1 MLERIGYRADV
12 VADGVEAVEAVS
24 RIPYAAVLMD
34 VQMPRMDGH
43 EATAEIRRKEVA
55 EPTGRRTPII
65 AMTANAMQGDRER
78 ALEAGMDDYVPKPI
92 KAEELEAVLERWV
105 SPRESSR
112 PDDTGAPMTD
122 AEPALPDGEEDA
134 SLDENV
140 LAALRQLQ
148 DSGEPYILEE
158 LIGLYLEDTPAQ
170 LVALRAA
177 VEAGRADTV
186 KTIAHT
192 LKGSSA
198 SMGAARM
205 TAGCSEMQDVGASGD
220 LYRAPELLNRLEEEF
235 GRVRAA
241 LEARIA
247 RSLE

>member
-1 MLERIGYRADV
+1 
-12 VADGVEAVEAVS
+12 
-24 RIPYAAVLMD
+24 
-34 VQMPRMDGH
+34 
-43 EATAEIRRKEVA
+43 
-55 EPTGRRTPII
+55 
-65 AMTANAMQGDRER
+65 MTANAMQGDRER

-105 SPRESSR
+105 SPQESSQ
-112 PDDTGAPMTD
+112 PDTGAPMND
-122 AEPALPDGEEDA
+122 AKPTISGDEEDA

-205 TAGCSEMQDVGASGD
+205 TAGCSELEGVGASGD
-220 LYRAPELLNRLEEEF
+220 LHKAPGLLNRLEEEF

-241 LEARIA
+241 LEAKIA
-247 RSLE
+247 RRRNECPLT